1 MDDLA
6 VAVDWWMV
14 PVFVASLTIGY
25 AIRSLISRH
34 RRARAA
40 RYRVGSRDAFMG
52 RLHLPGLAGARPG
65 GKPIVVT
72 AS

>member
-6 VAVDWWMV
+6 VAVGSWMAL
-14 PVFVASLTIGY
+14 VFVAGLTIGY

-40 RYRVGSRDAFMG
+40 RYR
-52 RLHLPGLAGARPG
+52 AG
-65 GKPIVVT
+65 
-72 AS
+72 

>member
-14 PVFVASLTIGY
+14 PIFVAGLTIGY

-40 RYRVGSRDAFMG
+40 RYRVG
-52 RLHLPGLAGARPG
+52 
-65 GKPIVVT
+65 
-72 AS
+72 